1 MLPDLSILKRGPFEL
16 CCLTHINWTG
26 GWGSD
31 QAHEL
36 PRGATQGGS
45 LLLSIPALPLPQAPI
60 THPFSL
66 HLSFSTVPPTV
77 TKQGCVRKMLGI
89 PPEVCALA
97 DASAWGGRGNK
108 SLSPELLTMT
118 TGHPAPLPPLPQGL
132 LPLLEAF
139 LLKKKTKKKE
149 KRNT

>member
-45 LLLSIPALPLPQAPI
+45 LQ
-60 THPFSL
+60 
-66 HLSFSTVPPTV
+66 LSFQRFLCPRLPSLTPSHCTSVSLPSHPPSQS
-77 TKQGCVRKMLGI
+77 KD
-89 PPEVCALA
+89 VCARCLEFHPR
-97 DASAWGGRGNK
+97 SAHLQMRQPGGGGNK